1 MRSRDEYDEPRRFF
15 RPRRILSLLMLCG
28 LCFGLYLKVAGGTLA
43 VVHTQNVVSAP
54 GQKITLTGTR
64 FVIAFSSHP
73 VAAPMIEYH
82 PGQKV
87 EITPAEAKRCPLPK
101 TLDVVT
107 GLYAGKIVKN
117 MVVGND
123 CYYGAWRTV
132 NAHVVGGS
140 VPADSPQALDPV
152 K

>member
-1 MRSRDEYDEPRRFF
+1 MRVRDDYDEPRRLL
-15 RPRRILSLLMLCG
+15 RPRRILGLIMLVSLCCG
-28 LCFGLYLKVAGGTLA
+28 VYLKVSGGTLA

-54 GQKITLTGTR
+54 GQKITLSGTR
-64 FVIAFSSHP
+64 IVLAFGSHP
-73 VAAPMIEYH
+73 VAAPMISYH
-82 PGQKV
+82 PGQQV
-87 EITPAEAKRCPLPK
+87 NITPQQAKRCPLPK

-117 MVVGND
+117 LVVGND

-132 NAHVVGGS
+132 NAHVFGGS